1 MAKPWNEYKRS
12 LNKGKNYSGDDA
24 FSVGVNVEKL
34 ENLSEQ
40 LSKNADSLR
49 DCYSN
54 MFNTIDNLDNGVWN
68 GQVYDAYKNYGK
80 QYKESM
86 MNYAS
91 NLSKYSSILKSAA
104 EEGQIL
110 IDEVK
115 KSVEVDL

>member
-1 MAKPWNEYKRS
+1 MLIS
-12 LNKGKNYSGDDA
+12 LSYFSFNSYNKSIYFFWSITG
-24 FSVGVNVEKL
+24 
-34 ENLSEQ
+34 
-40 LSKNADSLR
+40 
-49 DCYSN
+49 
-54 MFNTIDNLDNGVWN
+54 DNLDNGVWN